1 MTARSQPGPNK
12 LNALPWLVLVLTP
25 IGILGSSLLP
35 LQDTGTISN
44 TLFGGVLL
52 TPANYVFT
60 VWALIYLGLLTL
72 AVAQILPV
80 NRDNPRYAAARVPL
94 LVNAWFNFAWL
105 VAWGSLLTPLSLVF
119 IVGQALSA
127 LWIFKSLQADRTI
140 PAPRLEGFIQ
150 VASAAYVAWLTLA
163 TVVNVS
169 CVLVFYRW
177 DGWGLSS
184 ATWTVIMMVIAMVLG
199 LLEVR
204 VWRNV
209 ALGGVF
215 TWAFAGIALR
225 AGQPLEVVVVAALI
239 AVVFLVALVSAFRR
253 PAVASRGERS

>member
-1 MTARSQPGPNK
+1 MKP
-12 LNALPWLVLVLTP
+12 
-25 IGILGSSLLP
+25 SSLGAGIVRSACRDLKIQRALKACP
-35 LQDTGTISN
+35 TINTSDSGVSN
-44 TLFGGVLL
+44 E
-52 TPANYVFT
+52 P
-60 VWALIYLGLLTL
+60 
-72 AVAQILPV
+72 
-80 NRDNPRYAAARVPL
+80 
-94 LVNAWFNFAWL
+94 
-105 VAWGSLLTPLSLVF
+105 
-119 IVGQALSA
+119 QA
-127 LWIFKSLQADRTI
+127 T
-140 PAPRLEGFIQ
+140 RLEGFIQ

-169 CVLVFYRW
+169 CVLVFCRW
-177 DGWGLSS
+177 DGWGLSD
-184 ATWTVIMMVIAMVLG
+184 ATWTVTMMVIAMVLG